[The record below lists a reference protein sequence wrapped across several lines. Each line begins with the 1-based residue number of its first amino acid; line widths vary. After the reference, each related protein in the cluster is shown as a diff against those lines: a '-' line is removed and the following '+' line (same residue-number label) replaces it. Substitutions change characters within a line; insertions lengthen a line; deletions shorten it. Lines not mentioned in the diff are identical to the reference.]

1 MNPNDIYDER
11 VVPKRL
17 SGGRLPQPSLGMKL
31 AAKFTWFPNHPARPP
46 GGTPA
51 RRPSHP
57 DVMGMHPR

>member
-17 SGGRLPQPSLGMKL
+17 SGGRLPQPGLGMKL
-31 AAKFTWFPNHPARPP
+31 AAKFTWFPNPPPPPPP
-46 GGTPA
+46 GPPPP
-51 RRPSHP
+51 PSHP